1 MANIGDKALTLVN
14 RVLGGY
20 FYMNGFPFPIV
31 QDNDYWYNESGSAE
45 VSQYTT
51 VEGLKRTG
59 GKIINPATV
68 KIKIALDDIQLLDFV
83 SAVAIYTIFSS
94 YVFKKKGVSAYIV
107 GFYKDIKTFFSS
119 AFKKSKIPIDN
130 ATVSNNRQQATTPEK
145 SMYNIDDYFKEF
157 IKRESTLNLA
167 TEYLYTIKYFIQS
180 ASQGNPI
187 ISGSM
192 IKPLFVYMFNLEA
205 EQKRTSYFYL
215 PNRGLFTGFI
225 SDYNIYQNYS
235 HNAFCELT
243 ITEVKMSKGVQ
254 EFLWEKE
261 IPEVEKTKSKKA
273 KVKKTISSKIAFK
286 EQTAEVMLTEI
297 GK

>member
-1 MANIGDKALTLVN
+1 MADIGNQALSLVN

-20 FYMNGFPFPIV
+20 FYINGFPFPII
-31 QDNDYWYNESGSAE
+31 QDNDYWYNEAGSADI
-45 VSQYTT
+45 SQYTT

-59 GKIINPATV
+59 GKIINPSTV
-68 KIKIALDDIQLLDFV
+68 KLKIALDDMEVINFV

-119 AFKKSKIPIDN
+119 IFKKVPTGTEKPTESK
-130 ATVSNNRQQATTPEK
+130 S
-145 SMYNIDDYFKEF
+145 SMYNLDDYFKEF
-157 IKRESTLNLA
+157 IKKESTLNLA
-167 TEYLYTIKYFIQS
+167 TEYLYSIKYFIQT

-254 EFLWEKE
+254 EYLWVNETPEIEKKE
-261 IPEVEKTKSKKA
+261 SKNPKEGIPIKDKA
-273 KVKKTISSKIAFK
+273 KFV
-286 EQTAEVMLTEI
+286 EETAEVK
-297 GK
+297 GKRLLNK